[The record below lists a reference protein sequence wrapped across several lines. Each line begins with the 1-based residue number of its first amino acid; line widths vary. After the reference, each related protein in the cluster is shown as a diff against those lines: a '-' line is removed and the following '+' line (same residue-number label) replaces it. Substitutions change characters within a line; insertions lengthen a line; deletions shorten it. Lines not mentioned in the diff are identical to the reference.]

1 MKETFIISLLVIF
14 IYIFFKINN
23 NKFVLIEA
31 YNGQKVLVNDG
42 ENKQKSANLLAEI
55 IERIYKLRNHLK
67 RNRDKYPDNQ
77 SCIDLLCEN
86 LNEERTQIY
95 ENSNSSEYT
104 SYSVNKGEEIVF
116 CLKSRKNP
124 NSLHDI
130 NLMMYVAI
138 HELAHIGCH
147 EIGHTDLFKKIF
159 AFYLEVAIE
168 LGIYKHVDYEID
180 PVEYCGMILS
190 SSII

>member
-116 CLKSRKNP
+116 CLKSRKDP
-124 NSLHDI
+124 YSLHDI

>member
-1 MKETFIISLLVIF
+1 MKETFIISILVIF
-14 IYIFFKINN
+14 LYIFYKINN
-23 NKFVLIEA
+23 NNFVLIEA
-31 YNGQKVLVNDG
+31 YNGQQVLVNDD
-42 ENKQKSANLLAEI
+42 ENKEESANLLAEI
-55 IERIYKLRNHLK
+55 IERIYRLRNHLK
-67 RNRDKYPDNQ
+67 NNIKLYPNCKD
-77 SCIDLLCEN
+77 CIRLLCKN
-86 LNEERTQIY
+86 LNENRTQIY

-124 NSLHDI
+124 GQLHDI

-147 EIGHTDLFKKIF
+147 EIGHTRLFKEIF

-168 LGIYKHVDYEID
+168 LNIYRLVNYETD
-180 PVEYCGMILS
+180 PVEYCGMILT

>member
-116 CLKSRKNP
+116 CLKSRKDPYN
-124 NSLHDI
+124 LHDI

-168 LGIYKHVDYEID
+168 LGIYKHVDYEIE
-180 PVEYCGMILS
+180 PLEYCGMILS

>member
-31 YNGQKVLVNDG
+31 YNGQKILVNDG

-67 RNRDKYPDNQ
+67 RNIDKYPDNQ

-138 HELAHIGCH
+138 HELAHIGCY

>member
-1 MKETFIISLLVIF
+1 
-14 IYIFFKINN
+14 
-23 NKFVLIEA
+23 
-31 YNGQKVLVNDG
+31 
-42 ENKQKSANLLAEI
+42 
-55 IERIYKLRNHLK
+55 
-67 RNRDKYPDNQ
+67 
-77 SCIDLLCEN
+77 
-86 LNEERTQIY
+86 
-95 ENSNSSEYT
+95 
-104 SYSVNKGEEIVF
+104 
-116 CLKSRKNP
+116 
-124 NSLHDI
+124 
-130 NLMMYVAI
+130 MYVAI

>member
-124 NSLHDI
+124 YNLHDI

>member
-116 CLKSRKNP
+116 CLKSRKDPFN
-124 NSLHDI
+124 LHDI

-168 LGIYKHVDYEID
+168 LGIYKHVDYEIE
-180 PVEYCGMILS
+180 PLEYCGMILS

>member
-124 NSLHDI
+124 YDLHDI

>member
-116 CLKSRKNP
+116 CLKSRKDPYN
-124 NSLHDI
+124 LHDI

>member
-1 MKETFIISLLVIF
+1 MPFILED
-14 IYIFFKINN
+14 YNN
-23 NKFVLIEA
+23 DDYEFCFVH
-31 YNGQKVLVNDG
+31 QHD
-42 ENKQKSANLLAEI
+42 
-55 IERIYKLRNHLK
+55 ERPFNRGALK
-67 RNRDKYPDNQ
+67 NIGFMYYRDKYPDNQ

-116 CLKSRKNP
+116 CLKSRKDPYN
-124 NSLHDI
+124 LHDI

-168 LGIYKHVDYEID
+168 
-180 PVEYCGMILS
+180 
-190 SSII
+190 